1 MDVNAQTNSQAHG
14 RMSPFRWDTSTQLAV
29 AVGVALLVALA
40 LHVKFNAGVNAGVRV
55 GK

>member
-1 MDVNAQTNSQAHG
+1 MDVSAQKDTQAHG

-29 AVGVALLVALA
+29 TVAVALLVAVI
-40 LHVKFNAGVNAGVRV
+40 LHVKFNASAGVRV